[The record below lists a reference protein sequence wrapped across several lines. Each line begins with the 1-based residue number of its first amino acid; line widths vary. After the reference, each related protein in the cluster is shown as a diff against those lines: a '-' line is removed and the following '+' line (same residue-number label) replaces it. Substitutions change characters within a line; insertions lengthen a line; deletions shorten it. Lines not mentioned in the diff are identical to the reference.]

1 VRLFRNVH
9 GLEFRNHSA
18 MAPSTSVVHVAVIPF
33 RYPQLNEPGYL
44 ALQDFTRIDALPAS
58 AHRSRCSALLGLA
71 SPAFAED
78 DAASFIAQTGHAV
91 LGLARDQNLS
101 DQQLKEQLRT
111 IADQDFDSPRIAQF
125 VLGRYWRSANE
136 AEREQFVKA
145 FEEYMVQVYA
155 TRFRQYSEDG
165 QSAVVS
171 TEIEQANGQP
181 PAKVIWQVVK
191 QPNGYKI
198 TDVSIEGISQAV
210 TYRQEF
216 SSVIE
221 QHSGQ
226 VSALTQELLQKA
238 RD

>member
-1 VRLFRNVH
+1 MRIPRQLASF
-9 GLEFRNHSA
+9 
-18 MAPSTSVVHVAVIPF
+18 AVI
-33 RYPQLNEPGYL
+33 
-44 ALQDFTRIDALPAS
+44 
-58 AHRSRCSALLGLA
+58 ALLGLA
-71 SPAFAED
+71 SPALAAD
-78 DAASFIAQTGHAV
+78 DAASFIAQTGDAV
-91 LGLARDQNLS
+91 LSLARDRNLS
-101 DQQLKEQLRT
+101 DEQLKERLRT
-111 IADQDFDSPRIAQF
+111 ITAQDFDSPGIAQF
-125 VLGRYWRSANE
+125 VLGRHWRSASD

-155 TRFRQYSEDG
+155 TRFRQFSGAVLKVVGQRQDG

-171 TEIEQANGQP
+171 TEIEQASGQP
-181 PAKVIWQVVK
+181 PAKVIWQVAK
-191 QPNGYKI
+191 QPNGFKI

-221 QHSGQ
+221 QHGGQ

>member
-1 VRLFRNVH
+1 MRIPRQLAGF
-9 GLEFRNHSA
+9 
-18 MAPSTSVVHVAVIPF
+18 AVI
-33 RYPQLNEPGYL
+33 
-44 ALQDFTRIDALPAS
+44 
-58 AHRSRCSALLGLA
+58 ALLGLA
-71 SPAFAED
+71 SPALAAD
-78 DAASFIAQTGHAV
+78 DAASFIAQTGDAV
-91 LGLARDQNLS
+91 LSLARDRNLS
-101 DQQLKEQLRT
+101 DEQLKERLRT
-111 IADQDFDSPRIAQF
+111 ITAQDFDSPGIAQF
-125 VLGRYWRSANE
+125 VLGRHWRSASD

-155 TRFRQYSEDG
+155 TRFRQFSGAVLKVVGQRQDG

-171 TEIEQANGQP
+171 TEIEQASGQP
-181 PAKVIWQVVK
+181 PAKVIWQVAK
-191 QPNGYKI
+191 QPNGFKI

-221 QHSGQ
+221 QHGGQ

>member
-1 VRLFRNVH
+1 MRIPRQLAGF
-9 GLEFRNHSA
+9 
-18 MAPSTSVVHVAVIPF
+18 AVI
-33 RYPQLNEPGYL
+33 
-44 ALQDFTRIDALPAS
+44 
-58 AHRSRCSALLGLA
+58 ALLGLA
-71 SPAFAED
+71 SPALAAD
-78 DAASFIAQTGHAV
+78 DAASFIAQTGDAV
-91 LGLARDQNLS
+91 LSLARDRNLS
-101 DQQLKEQLRT
+101 DEQLKERLRT
-111 IADQDFDSPRIAQF
+111 ITAQDFDSPGIAQF
-125 VLGRYWRSANE
+125 VLGRHWRSASD

-155 TRFRQYSEDG
+155 TRFRQFSGAVLKVVGQRQDG

-171 TEIEQANGQP
+171 TEIEQAGGQP
-181 PAKVIWQVVK
+181 PAKVIWQVAK
-191 QPNGYKI
+191 QPNGFKI

-221 QHSGQ
+221 QHGGQ

>member
-1 VRLFRNVH
+1 MPFPRLLT
-9 GLEFRNHSA
+9 GLA
-18 MAPSTSVVHVAVIPF
+18 VV
-33 RYPQLNEPGYL
+33 
-44 ALQDFTRIDALPAS
+44 
-58 AHRSRCSALLGLA
+58 ALLGLT

-101 DQQLKEQLRT
+101 DQQLKERLRT

-125 VLGRYWRSANE
+125 VLGRHWRSASDV
-136 AEREQFVKA
+136 ERQQFVKA
-145 FEEYMVQVYA
+145 FEEFMVQVYA
-155 TRFRQYSEDG
+155 TRFRQYSGAIFKVLGQRQDG
-165 QSAVVS
+165 DSATVS
-171 TEIEQANGQP
+171 TEFDQANGQP

-221 QHSGQ
+221 QHGGQ

-238 RD
+238 HD